1 MKKKITI
8 CGKEY
13 EICTNAFCMF
23 EYKKQFKTGIIAD
36 IGRMNEYNIKVEEVE
51 KKCKQEGR
59 EEDIEQEVN
68 RVALEEFDNIIQIP
82 LQLAY
87 TFIKVADRN
96 FMSFEDWL
104 MTIEDIKIEDSWIA
118 EVTELAV
125 NSFLGQGTRGTTES
139 IKEQSNENK

>member
-13 EICTNAFCMF
+13 EVCTNAFCMF

-36 IGRMNEYNIKVEEVE
+36 IGKMNEYNIKVEEIE

-59 EEDIEQEVN
+59 EEDIEKEVN
-68 RVALEEFDNIIQIP
+68 KVALEEFDNIIQIP

-87 TFIKVADRN
+87 IFIKTADRN

-104 MTIEDIKIEDSWIA
+104 TSIEDIRIEDSWIA

-125 NSFLGQGTRGTTES
+125 NSFLGHGTGQPTET
-139 IKEQSNENK
+139 IKE

>member
-1 MKKKITI
+1 MKKKLTI

-23 EYKKQFKTGIIAD
+23 EYKKVFKTGIIAD
-36 IGRMNEYNIKVEEVE
+36 IGRMNDYNVKVAEIEE
-51 KKCKQEGR
+51 KCKQENR
-59 EEDIEQEVN
+59 EADIEKEVN

-87 TFIKVADRN
+87 IFIKTADRN

-104 MTIEDIKIEDSWIA
+104 TSIEDIRIEDSWIA

-125 NSFLGQGTRGTTES
+125 NSFLGHGTGQPTET
-139 IKEQSNENK
+139 IKE

>member
-23 EYKKQFKTGIIAD
+23 EYKKEFKTGIIAD
-36 IGRMNEYNIKVEEVE
+36 IGKMNDYNLKVEEIE
-51 KKCKQEGR
+51 KKCKQEKR
-59 EEDIEQEVN
+59 EEDIEQEIN
-68 RVALEEFDNIIQIP
+68 RMALQEFDNIIQIP

-87 TFIKVADRN
+87 VFIKMADRN

-104 MTIEDIKIEDSWIA
+104 MTIDDIRIEDSWIA

-125 NSFLGQGTRGTTES
+125 NSFLGFRTGQPTET
-139 IKEQSNENK
+139 IKEQDNENK

>member
-1 MKKKITI
+1 MKKKLEI

-36 IGRMNEYNIKVEEVE
+36 IGRMNDYNVKVAEIEE
-51 KKCKQEGR
+51 KCKQENR
-59 EEDIEQEVN
+59 EADIEKEVN
-68 RVALEEFDNIIQIP
+68 KVALEEFDNIIQIP

-87 TFIKVADRN
+87 IFIKTADRN
-96 FMSFEDWL
+96 FISFEDWL
-104 MTIEDIKIEDSWIA
+104 TSIEDIRIEDSWIA

-125 NSFLGQGTRGTTES
+125 NSFLGHGTGQPTET
-139 IKEQSNENK
+139 IKE

>member
-1 MKKKITI
+1 MKKKLTI

-23 EYKKQFKTGIIAD
+23 EYKKVFKTGIIAD
-36 IGRMNEYNIKVEEVE
+36 IGRMNDYNVKVAEIEE
-51 KKCKQEGR
+51 KCKQENR
-59 EEDIEQEVN
+59 ETDIEKEVN

-87 TFIKVADRN
+87 IFIKTADRN

-104 MTIEDIKIEDSWIA
+104 TSIEDIRIEDSWIA

-125 NSFLGQGTRGTTES
+125 NSFLGHGTGQPTET
-139 IKEQSNENK
+139 IKE

>member
-1 MKKKITI
+1 MNKKLTI

-13 EICTNAFCMF
+13 NICSNAFCMF

-36 IGRMNEYNIKVEEVE
+36 IGKMNDYNVKVEEIE
-51 KKCKQEGR
+51 KKCKQENR
-59 EEDIEQEVN
+59 EEDIEREIN
-68 RVALEEFDNIIQIP
+68 RMALDEFDNIIQIP

-87 TFIKVADRN
+87 VFIKVADRN

-104 MTIEDIKIEDSWIA
+104 MTIDDIKIEDSWIG

-125 NSFLGQGTRGTTES
+125 NSFLGSRIGQPTET
-139 IKEQSNENK
+139 IEEQNIENK